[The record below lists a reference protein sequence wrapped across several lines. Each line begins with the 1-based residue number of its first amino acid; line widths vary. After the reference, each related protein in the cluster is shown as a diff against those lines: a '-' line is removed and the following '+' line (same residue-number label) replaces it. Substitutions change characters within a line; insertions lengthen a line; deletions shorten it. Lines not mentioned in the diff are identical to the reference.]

1 MPDELFVHGNVLGER
16 VGLGGLLLHL
26 RLGLGLCRLDVLVAT
41 ALTGLE
47 QVQGDRV
54 GHGRIRDGSIT
65 ELDRDEAVSLQ
76 LMRREVAATRSDGAR
91 CDAFAALEVAGLE
104 TLGAVL
110 DAWNE
115 AALPPTTTR

>member
-1 MPDELFVHGNVLGER
+1 
-16 VGLGGLLLHL
+16 LHL

-104 TLGAVL
+104 TLWAVL
-110 DAWNE
+110 DGLE
-115 AALPPTTTR
+115 